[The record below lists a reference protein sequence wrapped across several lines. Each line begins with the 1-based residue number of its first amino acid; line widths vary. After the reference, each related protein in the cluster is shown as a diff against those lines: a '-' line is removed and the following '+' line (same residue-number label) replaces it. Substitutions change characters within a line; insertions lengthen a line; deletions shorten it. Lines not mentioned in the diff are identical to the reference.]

1 MCPDLTIKTDVEMLL
16 LMLFIT
22 EIKLLAL
29 EMGSIAG
36 VRLGAC
42 YKRDFKLA
50 WIFQLLKS
58 VSNSVHLMVVGTKT
72 FVC

>member
-1 MCPDLTIKTDVEMLL
+1 MCPDLTIETDVEMLL

-50 WIFQLLKS
+50 WIFQLLKP